1 MHKNIPKSIIYV
13 VLLFSNLTL
22 SAQRPNQNGGQGQGQ
37 RQGQGQGQGE
47 RTAPTFDAE
56 NAVGIIKYK
65 EKQVIKKM
73 HLKSDDKKKEVNQ
86 LFSDYNKTI
95 ENIKTANAEKFA
107 AIETNVSEGQKY
119 AKANKDR
126 EAMHNVRKYANE
138 KLTPIRREV
147 SNTVKE
153 LNSNL
158 EQMVSESEFRDWM
171 KFHNSKKEAI
181 KPKQPEGRG
190 NGQRGGGQRNGQ
202 GRSSGS

>member
-1 MHKNIPKSIIYV
+1 MMHKNIPKSIIYV

-95 ENIKTANAEKFA
+95 ENIKTENVKPSYKYLIVSSHGCSKFK
-107 AIETNVSEGQKY
+107 TNFKLFRYHSVK
-119 AKANKDR
+119 
-126 EAMHNVRKYANE
+126 MHCMY
-138 KLTPIRREV
+138 
-147 SNTVKE
+147 
-153 LNSNL
+153 
-158 EQMVSESEFRDWM
+158 F
-171 KFHNSKKEAI
+171 
-181 KPKQPEGRG
+181 
-190 NGQRGGGQRNGQ
+190 
-202 GRSSGS
+202 